1 MIDGKG
7 LPNET
12 TIFAAG
18 GELLS
23 VDADAHLHKLA
34 SSMFPTPTQLPVEL
48 VRAALKRRA
57 KKVALKIGRSL
68 LLVEDDGEEIDAG
81 HWRHLACALDARR
94 APADREQAISALQDA
109 ARPGIGLLAVLVP
122 GAEEIRIESPGRENR
137 PALQIRGG
145 AVASPAATRVD
156 RGTRIAIRRRNGA
169 IDGEKKLLTEL
180 CAAVSAEVTLNGL
193 RIEKKPVLRRAL
205 VQQEMDLGPGKGS
218 FQVAIPA
225 RGDICRI
232 WLLDQRIP
240 WQLFTSASY
249 RGLVFDAALESR
261 QAATEREFAQL
272 AAAAVRLYH
281 WLAEH
286 YPSFPPRYQERI
298 EDLLFKKMGMSGDLR
313 LVSSFAPFRL
323 WRSHLRLS
331 LEEVRR
337 KADAGTLYALPLNAS
352 PGRFPYARQEALQLT
367 PRQSDFLLNIAGVP
381 LIPISATATNPG
393 MRSRLAGAWMRF
405 TRLLA
410 DRIPHRRTGTLDPA
424 SLDDEERRLCRE
436 LELIAR
442 GHAHPVAPSPLH
454 VAMIPGRGLTH
465 CIWRPMKSGDLLLRR
480 GHPLV
485 KAAVRSVARDRA
497 NAELAFT
504 ALLPPSFLT
513 AGRR

>member
-7 LPNET
+7 LAVDEVN
-12 TIFAAG
+12 FAAG

-23 VDADAHLHKLA
+23 VDADAHLQKLA
-34 SSMFPTPTQLPVEL
+34 SSMFPTPAQLPVEL

-57 KKVALKIGRSL
+57 KKVALQVGRSL
-68 LLVEDDGEEIDAG
+68 LLVEDDGEEIAAG
-81 HWRHLACALDARR
+81 HWRHLTCALDAGR

-137 PALQIRGG
+137 PALLVRGG
-145 AVASPAATRVD
+145 TVRSPAATRVD
-156 RGTRIAIRRRNGA
+156 RGTRIAIRRRDGA
-169 IDGEKKLLTEL
+169 IADEKKLVTEL
-180 CAAVSAEVTLNGL
+180 CAAVSAEVVLNGL
-193 RIEKKPVLRRAL
+193 RIEKKPVLRRSL
-205 VQQEMDLGPGKGS
+205 VQQEVELGPGKGS
-218 FQVAIPA
+218 FLVAIPA
-225 RGDICRI
+225 RGDICRV

-249 RGLVFDAALESR
+249 RGLVFEAALESQ

-272 AAAAVRLYH
+272 AASAARLYD

-286 YPSFPPRYQERI
+286 HPSFPAPYQDRI
-298 EDLLFKKMGMSGDLR
+298 EDLLFKKMGAGGDLW

-323 WRSHLRLS
+323 WRSHRRLS

-337 KADAGTLYALPLNAS
+337 KSDAGTLYALPLDAS
-352 PGRFPYARQEALQLT
+352 PGRFPVVHQEALQLT
-367 PRQSDFLLNIAGVP
+367 PRQMDFLLNVAGVP
-381 LIPISATATNPG
+381 LIPASPAAAGPG
-393 MRSRLAGAWMRF
+393 MRSRLAGAWLIF
-405 TRLLA
+405 TRFLA
-410 DRIPHRRTGTLDPA
+410 ARMPRRRTGAIDA
-424 SLDDEERRLCRE
+424 ACLDDGERRLCRE
-436 LELIAR
+436 LELMAR
-442 GHAHPVAPSPLH
+442 GHDAAPFPLH

-465 CIWRPMKSGDLLLRR
+465 CLWRPAKSGDLLLRR

-485 KAAVRSVARDRA
+485 KAAARSVARDRA
-497 NAELAFT
+497 NGELAFT
-504 ALLPPSFLT
+504 ALVPPVFLT

>member
-1 MIDGKG
+1 MVDGKG
-7 LPNET
+7 LQDEDV
-12 TIFAAG
+12 IFTAG

-23 VDADAHLHKLA
+23 VDADAHLQKLA
-34 SSMFPTPTQLPVEL
+34 SSMFPTPAQLPVEL
-48 VRAALKRRA
+48 VRAALSRRA

-68 LLVEDDGEEIDAG
+68 LLVEDDGEEIAAS
-81 HWRHLACALDARR
+81 HWRHLACALDTNR
-94 APADREQAISALQDA
+94 APADREQAISALQEA

-137 PALQIRGG
+137 PALQVRGG
-145 AVASPAATRVD
+145 TVCSPAVTTLD

-169 IDGEKKLLTEL
+169 IAGEKKLLAEL
-180 CAAVSAEVTLNGL
+180 CAAVSGEITLNGL
-193 RIEKKPVLRRAL
+193 RIEKKPVLRRTL
-205 VQQEMDLGPGKGS
+205 VQQEVDFGPGQGS
-218 FQVAIPA
+218 SLVAILA
-225 RGDICRI
+225 KGDICRI

-261 QAATEREFAQL
+261 RAATEREFAQL
-272 AAAAVRLYH
+272 AAAAARLYH

-286 YPSFPPRYQERI
+286 HPSFPPRYQERI
-298 EDLLFKKMGMSGDLR
+298 EELLFKKMEMSGDLR

-323 WRSHLRLS
+323 WRSHRRLS

-337 KADAGTLYALPLNAS
+337 KADAGALYALPLNAS
-352 PGRFPYARQEALQLT
+352 PERFPCVHQEALQLT
-367 PRQSDFLLNIAGVP
+367 PRQRDFLLHIAGVP
-381 LIPISATATNPG
+381 LIPLSPAAAGRG
-393 MRSRLAGAWMRF
+393 MRSRLAGAWTRL

-410 DRIPHRRTGTLDPA
+410 ARLPHRRTGVLDHA
-424 SLDDEERRLCRE
+424 RLDDGERRLCRE
-436 LELIAR
+436 LELMAH
-442 GHAHPVAPSPLH
+442 GHAVAPFPFH
-454 VAMIPGRGLTH
+454 VAMIPGRGLTP
-465 CIWRPMKSGDLLLRR
+465 CLWRPAKSGDLLLRR

-504 ALLPPSFLT
+504 ALVPPGFLT
-513 AGRR
+513 VGRR